1 MATPGGSARK
11 RRGGDADNVAA
22 WVAQAGQLQTRART
36 IQKDH
41 TQMLQ
46 TLKVRKAIQLG
57 SLRPGLASQYLSAW
71 TKLHL

>member
-1 MATPGGSARK
+1 
-11 RRGGDADNVAA
+11 
-22 WVAQAGQLQTRART
+22 
-36 IQKDH
+36 
-41 TQMLQ
+41 MLQ